1 MDEGKREIIVL
12 FSVSPRGTGESSL
25 GIVNVFF
32 FPMAW
37 CTLYFKRCVCDDYE
51 QDVLKSGWVF
61 LWCISTSTS
70 THCQPYKQ
78 CSPVSL
84 LS

>member
-1 MDEGKREIIVL
+1 MDEGKREIIAL

-51 QDVLKSGWVF
+51 QDALKSGCMHGCFYGALAHLQVF
-61 LWCISTSTS
+61 T
-70 THCQPYKQ
+70 
-78 CSPVSL
+78 VSL
-84 LS
+84 TNSVHL